1 MLFFLFF
8 ILEVAHSDDTQQEVI
23 KRVKVSFTS
32 MFFFNASFR
41 LCFNFSPVCV
51 NLHVLLAE
59 NGS

>member
-32 MFFFNASFR
+32 MLF
-41 LCFNFSPVCV
+41 LVPVSDF
-51 NLHVLLAE
+51 VLIFLQ
-59 NGS
+59 SV